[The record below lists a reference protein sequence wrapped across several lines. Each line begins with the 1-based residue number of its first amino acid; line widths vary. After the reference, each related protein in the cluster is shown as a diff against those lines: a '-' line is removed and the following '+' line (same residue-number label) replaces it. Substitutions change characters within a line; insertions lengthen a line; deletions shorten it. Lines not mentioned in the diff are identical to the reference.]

1 MINASN
7 VHLNKLQLIQN
18 QALRV
23 VLGTPAYV
31 STKDLHDCSGFTY
44 VKEHLISHAKRRLKA
59 LLKTSPLL
67 HKTVSDYNQVK
78 HIIENASVLDVL
90 EQEGGLVLNR
100 C

>member
-1 MINASN
+1 MNASN

-31 STKDLHDCSGFTY
+31 SIKDLHDCSGITEM
-44 VKEHLISHAKRRLKA
+44 KDHLISHAKRRLEA

-67 HKTVSDYNQVK
+67 HETVINYSQVK
-78 HIIENASVLDVL
+78 HISENASVLDVL

-100 C
+100 